1 MPYYKFGPNDIFY
14 NQLETYPK
22 TQFLVHSG
30 NIFYNNVPN
39 ISGAHVS
46 SINDTPTGYISL
58 YELNVDRQTGQKI
71 YPFIVKNGGLSS
83 FKTVST
89 TTFNATGFGDVEEG
103 SYPLS
108 ASFSRDVYA
117 NGQARPRLTSIK
129 NALSGYEIYSQEFQ
143 AINSYKNLVTGALNF
158 ISIPSIFYGS
168 SIQKGTVDLK
178 FYVSGTLLAQAQDL
192 NKDGVLIESN
202 PSGTPASGSSVGLVL
217 YNEGIVLLTASAD
230 LSNGLW
236 AEGYNNGTDAAPS
249 WMYFGTTGSAT
260 NRVVSSSF
268 DMSFN
273 GVSYVPTMTMF
284 AHAEKG
290 DLNYSNNPT
299 FKTFGMATGSISS
312 SFGYKE
318 AQIPMKNINTSSYSG
333 YSELYDNV
341 TYISSIG
348 IYDESMN
355 LIGVAKMANPVRKRE
370 IDDYQFKLKL
380 DI

>member
-22 TQFLVHSG
+22 TQFLIHSG
-30 NIFYNNVPN
+30 NVFYNNVPN

-46 SINDTPTGYISL
+46 SIGDVPTGHINL
-58 YELNVDRQTGQKI
+58 YELNVDRQAGQKI
-71 YPFIVKNGGLSS
+71 YPFVVKNGTLSS
-83 FKTVST
+83 FKTVT
-89 TTFNATGFGDVEEG
+89 TTAFNATGFGDVEEG

-108 ASFSRDVYA
+108 ASFYRDVYA
-117 NGQARPRLTSIK
+117 NGQARPRLSSIK

-168 SIQKGTVDLK
+168 SIQKGTVDLR

-236 AEGYNNGTDAAPS
+236 VEGYNNGVDAAPS

-268 DMSFN
+268 DISFN
-273 GVSYVPTMTMF
+273 GVSYVPTMTML

-290 DLNYSNNPT
+290 ILNYSNNPT
-299 FKTFGMATGSISS
+299 FKTFGMATGSVSS
-312 SFGYKE
+312 SFFYKE
-318 AQIPMKNINTSSYSG
+318 AEVPMKNINTSSYSG
-333 YSELYDNV
+333 YSELHDNV

-355 LIGVAKMANPVRKRE
+355 LIGIAKMANPVRKRE
-370 IDDYQFKLKL
+370 VDDYMFKLKL

>member
-1 MPYYKFGPNDIFY
+1 
-14 NQLETYPK
+14 
-22 TQFLVHSG
+22 
-30 NIFYNNVPN
+30 
-39 ISGAHVS
+39 
-46 SINDTPTGYISL
+46 
-58 YELNVDRQTGQKI
+58 
-71 YPFIVKNGGLSS
+71 
-83 FKTVST
+83 
-89 TTFNATGFGDVEEG
+89 
-103 SYPLS
+103 
-108 ASFSRDVYA
+108 
-117 NGQARPRLTSIK
+117 
-129 NALSGYEIYSQEFQ
+129 
-143 AINSYKNLVTGALNF
+143 
-158 ISIPSIFYGS
+158 
-168 SIQKGTVDLK
+168 
-178 FYVSGTLLAQAQDL
+178 
-192 NKDGVLIESN
+192 LIESN